1 MSHRKAKKTP
11 QAFADL
17 RQAARY
23 LTLQQNERLAT
34 RFAASAE
41 VTFQK
46 LAAMPSLGAF
56 LDTTLLKA
64 PGIRTWTVKGFERY
78 VIIYREIAGG
88 IEVLR
93 VVHGSRNWQ
102 EFLEQDE

>member
-1 MSHRKAKKTP
+1 MKLPTARKTP

-23 LTLQQNERLAT
+23 LTIQQSERLAN

-41 VTFQK
+41 QTFLM
-46 LAAMPSLGAF
+46 LAAMPTMGALLETK
-56 LDTTLLKA
+56 LDQVAAL
-64 PGIRTWTVKGFERY
+64 RTWTIKGFERY
-78 VIIYREIAGG
+78 VILYREITGG

-93 VVHGSRNWQ
+93 ILHGSRNW
-102 EFLEQDE
+102 EELIG

>member
-23 LTLQQNERLAT
+23 LTIQQNQRLAL

-41 VTFQK
+41 MTFQK
-46 LAAMPSLGAF
+46 LAAMPTLGAF
-56 LDTTLLKA
+56 LDTKLLKA

-78 VIIYREIAGG
+78 VILYREISGG

-93 VVHGSRNWQ
+93 VVHGSRNW
-102 EFLEQDE
+102 EELIES